1 MALTGLLP
9 FLRELSPYTQALAA
23 IRSGRHPWV
32 MGPNAAEKAYLLAA
46 LAQDLRLPAEGPI
59 LVATTSRENADR
71 LHDDLLSFLPGL
83 EPHLLTLPHWE
94 TLPADSAQPSPEVI
108 GERLLALLR
117 LAEGPH
123 PVILAPVGT
132 LIRKVPAPEAL
143 QTFRFGL
150 RTTQAADRDQVIDWL
165 AAQGY
170 ARADLVERK
179 GEFAVRGGLIDVYPP
194 QADAPLRVEWFGD
207 EIDSIRAFDPV
218 TQRSTHAL
226 ESAVLLPA
234 VELPGSAA
242 LVEYLAPP
250 SLLVFDEPYELKRQ
264 ADVVYDESSL
274 SWNALTAQA
283 AAIPQLAISSL
294 HGPDDPGREIILRFG
309 GVEAFGGQMKLL
321 ARAVEGWQEQGR
333 RIVLATTQPQRMMEI
348 FEDHGVRVTLA
359 SMLEP
364 PPEAGEVAAV
374 PAPLSSGFQLDP
386 PRPGSGP
393 ATGLVVVSDSE
404 IVGWRRRRRRFRFR
418 DGARLYSWTELEP
431 KDLVVHLHHGIGI
444 YRGIVRLLLGGAER
458 DYLELEYAQG
468 DKLYV
473 PTDQINLVS
482 RYIGVEGQA
491 PKIHRL
497 GGAEWEREKKRVK
510 EATQQL
516 ARELLELYAARET
529 APGHAYSPDTLW
541 QHELEASFE
550 FEETPDQWLAIQ
562 DVKRDMETGKPM
574 DRLIAG
580 DVGYGKTEVALR
592 AAFKAVMDGKQVA
605 VLVPTTILAQQHYN
619 VFLSRLAAYP
629 IKVEMLSRFRTPADA
644 RRIREELTAGT
655 VDIIIGTHRL
665 LQKDVVFAR
674 LGLVIVD
681 EEQRFGVAHKE
692 RLKQLRT
699 AVDVL
704 TLTATPIPRT
714 LHMALVGLRDMS
726 IMETPPEARLPIHT
740 EIRPYDED
748 LVRSAIV
755 RELERGGQV
764 YVVHNRVETIER
776 SARRIRSLVPEAQVT
791 VAHGQMPE
799 AKLEQVM
806 MDFLGG
812 RFQVLVCTTI
822 VEIGLD
828 IPQVNTIVIED
839 AHMMGLSQ
847 LYQLRGRVGRSDRQ
861 AYCYLLYPRGAKLT
875 DEAEQRLEAMQEFVE
890 LGSGFKL
897 AMRDLEIRGAG
908 NLLGPEQHGQL
919 AAVGFELYT
928 RLLDEAV
935 RELRGQMIEDVPD
948 AAIDLG
954 IDAYLPEKYIEDDG
968 QRMAAYRKLAAART
982 LDEAQAVAEEL
993 TDRFGALPE
1002 PAANLVEIV
1011 RLRAV
1016 AREAG
1021 VASIT
1026 REKGLIAIKPAQ
1038 PLQLPDDDRLQLI
1051 ARLRGHAAVTG
1062 GVLHLQPVD
1071 SRRPRASEPGRR
1083 RFADDAEWIREA
1095 LVALAEL
1102 ARRREPAAV
1111 GSPL

>member
-9 FLRELSPYTQALAA
+9 FLRELSPYNQALAA

-46 LAQDLRLPAEGPI
+46 LAQDLRLPADGPI

-71 LHDDLLSFLPGL
+71 LHDDLLAFLPDL

-94 TLPADSAQPSPEVI
+94 TLPADSSPPSPDVA

-117 LAEGPH
+117 LAEGQH
-123 PVILAPVGT
+123 PVILAPVAT
-132 LIRKVPAPEAL
+132 LTRKVPSPEAL
-143 QTFRFGL
+143 ASLRFGI
-150 RTTQAADRDQVIDWL
+150 RTNQTVDRDQIIAWL

-170 ARADLVERK
+170 SRVDLVERK
-179 GEFAVRGGLIDVYPP
+179 GEFAIRGGLIDVYPP

-207 EIDSIRAFDPV
+207 EIDSIRAFDPA
-218 TQRSTHAL
+218 TQRSTHTL
-226 ESAVLLPA
+226 EVAVLLPA
-234 VELPGSAA
+234 AELAGEAS
-242 LVEYLAPP
+242 LVEYLSGA
-250 SLLVFDEPYELKRQ
+250 SLLVFDEPDELKRQ
-264 ADVVYDESSL
+264 ADVVYDEASL
-274 SWNALTAQA
+274 SWDEFTTLAGTL
-283 AAIPQLAISSL
+283 PQLAISSL
-294 HGPDDPGREIILRFG
+294 HGPDDPRREIVLRFG

-321 ARAVEGWQEQGR
+321 ARAVEGWQEQSR

-359 SMLEP
+359 STLEP
-364 PPEAGEVAAV
+364 PPEVGEVAAV
-374 PAPLSSGFQLDP
+374 PAPLSSGFQLE
-386 PRPGSGP
+386 S
-393 ATGLVVVSDSE
+393 AGLVVVSDSE

-431 KDLVVHLHHGIGI
+431 NDLVVHLHHGIGI

-592 AAFKAVMDGKQVA
+592 AAFKAVMDGRQVA

-629 IKVEMLSRFRTPADA
+629 IKVEMLSRFRSPADA
-644 RRIREELTAGT
+644 RRIREELASGT

-740 EIRPYDED
+740 EIRPYDEEM
-748 LVRSAIV
+748 VRLAIL
-755 RELERGGQV
+755 RELQRGGQV

-776 SARRIRSLVPEAQVT
+776 SARRIRNLVPEAQVA

-812 RFQVLVCTTI
+812 RFQILVCTTI

-875 DEAEQRLEAMQEFVE
+875 DEAQQRLEAMQEFVE

-935 RELRGQMIEDVPD
+935 RELRGQMIEEMPD
-948 AAIDLG
+948 ATIDLG
-954 IDAYLPEKYIEDDG
+954 VDAYLPETYIADSG

-982 LDEAQAVAEEL
+982 LDEAQAVADEL

-1011 RLRAV
+1011 QLRAI
-1016 AREAG
+1016 AKDAG
-1021 VASIT
+1021 VATIT
-1026 REKGLIAIKPAQ
+1026 REKGLIAIRSAR
-1038 PLQLPDDDRLQLI
+1038 PLQLPDDARIQLI
-1051 ARLRGHAAVTG
+1051 TRLRGRAAVTG
-1062 GVLHLQPVD
+1062 GVLHLQPFD
-1071 SRRPRASEPGRR
+1071 SRRALRATEPGPR

-1111 GSPL
+1111 GSSL